1 MMWSPRTG
9 LQTAQ
14 RILFAVGEGDNRFLY
29 TMASDGQDVN
39 IVNNS
44 FTTGGRSDWAPF
56 GNILVSYSGEPWARN
71 LFTMNIDGSGLS
83 EIYSGGNV
91 QGPTFSP
98 DGNWV
103 AFTGYIDEMGNND
116 GCEIYAMRLADKLLR
131 RLTNNNYC
139 DWQPRWGP

>member
-1 MMWSPRTG
+1 
-9 LQTAQ
+9 
-14 RILFAVGEGDNRFLY
+14 
-29 TMASDGQDVN
+29 
-39 IVNNS
+39 
-44 FTTGGRSDWAPF
+44 
-56 GNILVSYSGEPWARN
+56 
-71 LFTMNIDGSGLS
+71 MNIDGSGLS